1 MKFIAL
7 MLVLASSSSFAATV
21 HSAKLDA
28 SKKNILVDV
37 SYGGGC
43 KKHTFTLKVG
53 GCMETYPVR
62 CSAVLVEKIEG
73 GLDMCEAIV
82 GQTVTLNLSKFRLDE
97 AYYANGSLTI
107 TGDLDMNGKP
117 SSATVV
123 LP

>member
-7 MLVLASSSSFAATV
+7 VFALSSFSTFAATV

-43 KKHTFTLKVG
+43 KKHTFTLKMG
-53 GCMETYPVR
+53 ACLETYPVQ
-62 CSAVLVEKIEG
+62 CSAELVEKTIG
-73 GLDMCEAIV
+73 GFDACEAIV
-82 GQTVTLNLSKFRLDE
+82 GQTVTINLAKYRLDE
-97 AYYANGSLTI
+97 AYFTRGSLAI
-107 TGDLDMNGKP
+107 TGDRDMNGQP
-117 SSATVV
+117 SSATVI

>member
-1 MKFIAL
+1 MKFFAL
-7 MLVLASSSSFAATV
+7 MLALSSAQTFAATV

-43 KKHTFTLKVG
+43 KKHTFSLKVG
-53 GCMETYPVR
+53 ACQETYPVG
-62 CSAVLVEKIEG
+62 CTADLVEKVEG
-73 GLDMCEAIV
+73 GFDACEAIV
-82 GQTVTLNLSKFRLDE
+82 GQTVKINLAKYRLDE

-107 TGDLDMNGKP
+107 KGDKDMSGKP
-117 SSATVV
+117 SSATVI